1 MPRRSPDPST
11 PSLSTESGTNKLFAI
26 LKHEGNPGWTR
37 PDLGDL
43 INQLG
48 TASKSVATEEI
59 AAGFRRKL
67 AEQSTWER
75 GGDRVK
81 KS

>member
-1 MPRRSPDPST
+1 MKATLAGLDLTLETLKTNLELPSM
-11 PSLSTESGTNKLFAI
+11 
-26 LKHEGNPGWTR
+26 
-37 PDLGDL
+37 
-43 INQLG
+43 
-48 TASKSVATEEI
+48 SVATEEI

-75 GGDRVK
+75 GGDWVK